1 MSSFRVFKPLKGF
14 FLTNNMVV
22 SSLGIISILLFIVE
36 KHVLGRSINLS
47 IVAIAAAF
55 FMFTAFALSIIFGA
69 MSIFKYKPFRGKL
82 LELMYFYNDKIVY
95 KDEVYIINNL
105 KSIDVYA
112 NDYSGRL
119 DSGRDFNWKI
129 SNGTGNAIVLITE
142 NRKKIIYN
150 FQILNEGD
158 IFKIKDQLIH
168 YHLAGKISWLHLID
182 ILCINDYDDIQEFK
196 KVVANIKEN
205 YAIPPRN

>member
-1 MSSFRVFKPLKGF
+1 
-14 FLTNNMVV
+14 MVV
-22 SSLGIISILLFIVE
+22 YSSLTLGLFFFYISKYLLSDNIILHTIGLVLYMGGFILIIV
-36 KHVLGRSINLS
+36 
-47 IVAIAAAF
+47 
-55 FMFTAFALSIIFGA
+55 FGA
-69 MSIFKYKPFRGKL
+69 MSNFKYKPFRGEL
-82 LELMYFYNDKIVY
+82 LGLLYFYNDRIEYEDEIYKINDI
-95 KDEVYIINNL
+95 KSLEVHV
-105 KSIDVYA
+105 K
-112 NDYSGRL
+112 DYSGRVE
-119 DSGRDFNWKI
+119 SGRDCNWKI

-142 NRKKIIYN
+142 NTKKITYN